1 MSKVNKTEIQK
12 QKPEANLLE
21 AKDLADQEVSAEDS
35 SVASTHSR
43 RVVVTWS
50 GSSDELKHG
59 ATVAI
64 TNGDLFK
71 PKYDVDKLDEESRVA
86 MKKLDFTKGI
96 VTNIKLK
103 SVYSNVDDSVTL
115 SMNLYKNN
123 PQIIN
128 NAGHLYTETA
138 TDLGSVHTN
147 SIDGF
152 ENLASLLPYEKAR
165 LDSDVYKPSNL
176 LNSRF
181 IEQYGGFTL
190 ESLWSNII
198 SFPGKSWCYVDR
210 NHIILKVI
218 NRNWEMLGMNID
230 QESAREN
237 SYVKVQTDIV
247 NNVINQLYTN
257 IISQIPYTEFDD
269 LKVRFQSNNPSTQ
282 DDLKLHAEIL
292 VEYKFPMGNLEGA
305 PVEEEAE

>member
-1 MSKVNKTEIQK
+1 MSKVNKTEAAK
-12 QKPEANLLE
+12 QSPEASILDT
-21 AKDLADQEVSAEDS
+21 KDLADEEVSAEDS

-43 RVVVTWS
+43 RVVVSWK

-59 ATVAI
+59 ATVSI

-71 PKYDVDKLDEESRVA
+71 PQYDVDKLDDESKAA

-123 PQIIN
+123 PQIVN

-138 TDLGSVHTN
+138 TDLGTVHT
-147 SIDGF
+147 SSMDGF
-152 ENLASLLPYEKAR
+152 ENLANLLPYEKAR
-165 LDSDVYKPSNL
+165 LDTDVYQPSNL

-190 ESLWSNII
+190 ENLWSNII

-210 NHIILKVI
+210 NHIILRVI
-218 NRNWEMLGMNID
+218 SRNWEMLNINLD
-230 QESAREN
+230 SEASREG
-237 SYVKVQTDIV
+237 SYVKVQKDVV

-257 IISQIPYTEFDD
+257 IISQIPYTEFND
-269 LKVRFQSNNPSTQ
+269 LKVRFQSNSPSKQ
-282 DDLKLHAEIL
+282 EDLKLVAEIL
-292 VEYKFPMGNLEGA
+292 VEYKFPMGNLDQS
-305 PVEEEAE
+305 PVEETE